1 MYLASELCQA
11 EAEIIYKSLKN
22 GLEMTLT
29 SALNLKIPATMQMVG
44 ENSRDAPDQTCT
56 KGLAGRAGRGL
67 NFMEASSNVNRR
79 SWSVEYVLLGF
90 KQMANSKDSMRPYIA
105 G

>member
-29 SALNLKIPATMQMVG
+29 SALNLKIPA
-44 ENSRDAPDQTCT
+44 NF
-56 KGLAGRAGRGL
+56 AGRWDVDIFCDSPSKQ
-67 NFMEASSNVNRR
+67 NKYEATGISLWMKSQI
-79 SWSVEYVLLGF
+79 F
-90 KQMANSKDSMRPYIA
+90 
-105 G
+105 

>member
-29 SALNLKIPATMQMVG
+29 SALNFKIPA
-44 ENSRDAPDQTCT
+44 NF
-56 KGLAGRAGRGL
+56 AGRWDVDIFCDSPLKRKQRCSHKHLTL
-67 NFMEASSNVNRR
+67 NEVTNI
-79 SWSVEYVLLGF
+79 SVHRQFAY
-90 KQMANSKDSMRPYIA
+90 
-105 G
+105 

>member
-29 SALNLKIPATMQMVG
+29 SALNLKIPA
-44 ENSRDAPDQTCT
+44 NF
-56 KGLAGRAGRGL
+56 AGRWDVDIFVTAL
-67 NFMEASSNVNRR
+67 
-79 SWSVEYVLLGF
+79 
-90 KQMANSKDSMRPYIA
+90 
-105 G
+105 

>member
-29 SALNLKIPATMQMVG
+29 SALNFKIPA
-44 ENSRDAPDQTCT
+44 NF
-56 KGLAGRAGRGL
+56 AGR
-67 NFMEASSNVNRR
+67 
-79 SWSVEYVLLGF
+79 
-90 KQMANSKDSMRPYIA
+90 
-105 G
+105 